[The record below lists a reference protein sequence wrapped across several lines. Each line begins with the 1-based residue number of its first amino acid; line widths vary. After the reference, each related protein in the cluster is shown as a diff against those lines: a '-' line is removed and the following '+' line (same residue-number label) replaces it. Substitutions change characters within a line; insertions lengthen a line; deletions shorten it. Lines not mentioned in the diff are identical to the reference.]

1 MRLTT
6 LLRRLLG
13 VTQMYVKQVEMAAD
27 GPLTVSVEPSW
38 RRSRCGTCG
47 KRAPRYDR
55 QPVREWRHLSWGRM
69 PAWLRYA
76 PWRVSCRRCSGV
88 KVEQVPWAS
97 GSSVFTSGFEEL
109 AAYLA
114 QVTDRTA
121 VSRLLGISWVTV
133 GSIVERVVARRL
145 DGARFAKLRRI
156 GVDEFSYRKRHRYL
170 TIVVDHDERR
180 VVWAG
185 RGRSAETLGAF
196 FEQLGPGGCARIEL
210 VTADLAS
217 SWQKALRAWVP
228 HARVVFD
235 RFHVERLAADA
246 VDEVRRS
253 EQRRLASEPED
264 AKALKGTRYALL
276 KHPARLRPGEARRL
290 ETLRRKN
297 RALNRAYELK
307 EYLATILG
315 QATPEDAPALLDG
328 IRLPGAGLIFS
339 SGNRRKWTEP
349 PGKLLHDEVVP
360 AQICRHRGVGLCGCE
375 GVGNE
380 GRLAGRRTCAEH
392 VAVESAHGRL
402 AVPLSPRQL
411 VGASSAATVGPGGS
425 LAGRWVWR
433 LPRRIPVPHGGAR
446 PRGSRRWRRR
456 DEDTRR
462 GPTPRTAA
470 SCLVA
475 FPPLAAKPTGRGLG
489 RRRDGAD

>member
-76 PWRVSCRRCSGV
+76 PWRVSCRRCRGV

-235 RFHVERLAADA
+235 RFHVERLARMRLTRCG
-246 VDEVRRS
+246 VRSSGGWPRSRRMRRRS
-253 EQRRLASEPED
+253 R
-264 AKALKGTRYALL
+264 G
-276 KHPARLRPGEARRL
+276 
-290 ETLRRKN
+290 
-297 RALNRAYELK
+297 RAMR
-307 EYLATILG
+307 
-315 QATPEDAPALLDG
+315 
-328 IRLPGAGLIFS
+328 
-339 SGNRRKWTEP
+339 
-349 PGKLLHDEVVP
+349 
-360 AQICRHRGVGLCGCE
+360 C
-375 GVGNE
+375 
-380 GRLAGRRTCAEH
+380 
-392 VAVESAHGRL
+392 
-402 AVPLSPRQL
+402 
-411 VGASSAATVGPGGS
+411 
-425 LAGRWVWR
+425 
-433 LPRRIPVPHGGAR
+433 
-446 PRGSRRWRRR
+446 
-456 DEDTRR
+456 
-462 GPTPRTAA
+462 
-470 SCLVA
+470 
-475 FPPLAAKPTGRGLG
+475 
-489 RRRDGAD
+489 

>member
-1 MRLTT
+1 
-6 LLRRLLG
+6 
-13 VTQMYVKQVEMAAD
+13 
-27 GPLTVSVEPSW
+27 
-38 RRSRCGTCG
+38 
-47 KRAPRYDR
+47 
-55 QPVREWRHLSWGRM
+55 M

-76 PWRVSCRRCSGV
+76 PWRVSCRRCRGV

-145 DGARFAKLRRI
+145 DGARFAKLRQI
-156 GVDEFSYRKRHRYL
+156 GIDEFSYRKRHRYL

-246 VDEVRRS
+246 VDEVRR
-253 EQRRLASEPED
+253 
-264 AKALKGTRYALL
+264 G
-276 KHPARLRPGEARRL
+276 PARMRPARGSTVS
-290 ETLRRKN
+290 TLRR
-297 RALNRAYELK
+297 RAGDEASPCSLERQPAGRPKAAAAGGPGSRGGGRRVRHGVRTSLDVLGMTENQALRIENGYHLVPVSPCDHEAGGPWTNPEL
-307 EYLATILG
+307 
-315 QATPEDAPALLDG
+315 QRPP
-328 IRLPGAGLIFS
+328 
-339 SGNRRKWTEP
+339 RRRRMASTRP
-349 PGKLLHDEVVP
+349 PGTYSP
-360 AQICRHRGVGLCGCE
+360 SART
-375 GVGNE
+375 
-380 GRLAGRRTCAEH
+380 GRRGGGSGSVDGMVRRADSD
-392 VAVESAHGRL
+392 A
-402 AVPLSPRQL
+402 LSMSLRSTAP
-411 VGASSAATVGPGGS
+411 VGSSAASIRRRNRPNTAFRFRDCFDMRNPLQHNPGPRGPGRTDGDR
-425 LAGRWVWR
+425 GR
-433 LPRRIPVPHGGAR
+433 
-446 PRGSRRWRRR
+446 RGRRRR
-456 DEDTRR
+456 DP
-462 GPTPRTAA
+462 G
-470 SCLVA
+470 
-475 FPPLAAKPTGRGLG
+475 G
-489 RRRDGAD
+489 RRRLRGAH

>member
-76 PWRVSCRRCSGV
+76 PWRVSCRRCRGV

-196 FEQLGPGGCARIEL
+196 FEQLTSVGWCGRGGGAARRRWGPSSSSWWLCADRVGDGGPGVEL
-210 VTADLAS
+210 A
-217 SWQKALRAWVP
+217 
-228 HARVVFD
+228 
-235 RFHVERLAADA
+235 EGAA
-246 VDEVRRS
+246 
-253 EQRRLASEPED
+253 
-264 AKALKGTRYALL
+264 
-276 KHPARLRPGEARRL
+276 
-290 ETLRRKN
+290 
-297 RALNRAYELK
+297 
-307 EYLATILG
+307 
-315 QATPEDAPALLDG
+315 
-328 IRLPGAGLIFS
+328 
-339 SGNRRKWTEP
+339 
-349 PGKLLHDEVVP
+349 
-360 AQICRHRGVGLCGCE
+360 GVGSARAG
-375 GVGNE
+375 GV
-380 GRLAGRRTCAEH
+380 R
-392 VAVESAHGRL
+392 
-402 AVPLSPRQL
+402 
-411 VGASSAATVGPGGS
+411 
-425 LAGRWVWR
+425 
-433 LPRRIPVPHGGAR
+433 PV
-446 PRGSRRWRRR
+446 SR
-456 DEDTRR
+456 
-462 GPTPRTAA
+462 
-470 SCLVA
+470 
-475 FPPLAAKPTGRGLG
+475 
-489 RRRDGAD
+489 

>member
-27 GPLTVSVEPSW
+27 GPLTVSVEPAW

-76 PWRVSCRRCSGV
+76 PWRVSCRRCRGV

-133 GSIVERVVARRL
+133 GSIVERIVARRL

-210 VTADLAS
+210 VTPDTIPQSVLFPDLFDKPLVATFNQEHAS
-217 SWQKALRAWVP
+217 S
-228 HARVVFD
+228 D
-235 RFHVERLAADA
+235 GGA
-246 VDEVRRS
+246 V
-253 EQRRLASEPED
+253 
-264 AKALKGTRYALL
+264 LL
-276 KHPARLRPGEARRL
+276 KAAERVYGLVKAFAREDSAR
-290 ETLRRKN
+290 
-297 RALNRAYELK
+297 
-307 EYLATILG
+307 
-315 QATPEDAPALLDG
+315 
-328 IRLPGAGLIFS
+328 S
-339 SGNRRKWTEP
+339 
-349 PGKLLHDEVVP
+349 
-360 AQICRHRGVGLCGCE
+360 
-375 GVGNE
+375 
-380 GRLAGRRTCAEH
+380 RT
-392 VAVESAHGRL
+392 
-402 AVPLSPRQL
+402 
-411 VGASSAATVGPGGS
+411 
-425 LAGRWVWR
+425 
-433 LPRRIPVPHGGAR
+433 
-446 PRGSRRWRRR
+446 
-456 DEDTRR
+456 
-462 GPTPRTAA
+462 
-470 SCLVA
+470 
-475 FPPLAAKPTGRGLG
+475 
-489 RRRDGAD
+489 